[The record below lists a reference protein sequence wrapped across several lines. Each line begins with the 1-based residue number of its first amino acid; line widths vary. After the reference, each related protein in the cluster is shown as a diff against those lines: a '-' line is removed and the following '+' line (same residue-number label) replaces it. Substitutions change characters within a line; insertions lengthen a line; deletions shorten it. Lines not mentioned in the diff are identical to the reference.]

1 LDERATPTPKDTSQI
16 ARDVPDIPHCWKSTD
31 YHTSCFGRAQRPFS
45 RSAISRLA
53 LFRAILLLFK
63 TNGDRARMQRGEKSE
78 RQPMPGAGAA
88 SHNEAARERIGW
100 LFCYWHT

>member
-1 LDERATPTPKDTSQI
+1 
-16 ARDVPDIPHCWKSTD
+16 
-31 YHTSCFGRAQRPFS
+31 
-45 RSAISRLA
+45 

>member
-1 LDERATPTPKDTSQI
+1 MPTPKDTSQI
-16 ARDVPDIPHCWKSTD
+16 TADIQQCWKGTG
-31 YHTSCFGRAQRPFS
+31 YHTSFAGRAQRPFS
-45 RSAISRLA
+45 HSVTSRFA

-88 SHNEAARERIGW
+88 SQNEAARERIGW